1 MILTADRIII
11 PGQVLAPGWVRV
23 DGDRIGALGEGGPPT
38 SPPMGEERSPSA
50 AAASLP
56 VVEARRPPAA
66 AASKPRHLAGTLVPG
81 FVDVHCHG
89 GGGASFTV
97 GDPVEARRVVEAH
110 LRHGTTSLVASL
122 VTDEIDELDRSVR
135 VLRELVADGLLA
147 GIHLEGPWL
156 SRDYCGAHEP
166 TLVRP
171 PSPADVGRLL
181 AAGDGALRM
190 VTIAP
195 ELDGAIDAV
204 RRLTEAGVVVG
215 VGHTGAT
222 WEQAREAIDAGAT
235 VATHLFNQIRGLHHR
250 RPGPIA
256 ALLEDERVWVEL
268 ISDGVHVHPAMLRL
282 ARAAAPDRIMLV
294 TDAMGAAAAED
305 GDYRLG
311 PIHVQVRDG
320 VARTPTGAIAG
331 STLTMAGAVRH
342 GVASGFT
349 LEQAVDAATRAPA
362 AALGLAD
369 VGEIRCGAR
378 ADLVLLDYELG
389 VTDVMRAGVW
399 ATRPR

>member
-1 MILTADRIII
+1 MILTADRVLT
-11 PGQVLAPGWVRV
+11 PGRMLAPGWVRV
-23 DGDRIGALGEGGPPT
+23 ESDRITELGEGGPP
-38 SPPMGEERSPSA
+38 A
-50 AAASLP
+50 
-56 VVEARRPPAA
+56 PAD
-66 AASKPRHLAGTLVPG
+66 RHLNGTLVPG

-97 GDPVEARRVVEAH
+97 GDAEEAQRVVAAH

-122 VTDEIDELDRSVR
+122 VTDEVSQLERHVG
-135 VLRELVADGLLA
+135 VLGELVTDGLLA
-147 GIHLEGPWL
+147 GVHLEGPWL
-156 SRDYCGAHEP
+156 SKDFCGAHEP
-166 TLVRP
+166 SLLRP
-171 PSPADVGRLL
+171 PSPADVDRLL
-181 AAGDGALRM
+181 AAGGDALRM

-195 ELDGAIDAV
+195 ELDGAMDAV
-204 RRLTEAGVVVG
+204 RRIVDAGVVAG
-215 VGHTGAT
+215 VGHSDAT
-222 WEQAREAIDAGAT
+222 WAQANEAIDAGAT

-282 ARAAAPDRIMLV
+282 ARTSAPERIMLV

-305 GDYRLG
+305 GDYHLG

-342 GVASGFT
+342 SVASGFT

-362 AALGLAD
+362 AALGLTD
-369 VGEIRCGAR
+369 VGAIRAEAR
-378 ADLVLLDYELG
+378 ADLVLLDDELE
-389 VTDVMRAGVW
+389 VTAVLRAGQWV
-399 ATRPR
+399 

>member
-1 MILTADRIII
+1 MILTADRIIT
-11 PGQVLAPGWVRV
+11 PGQLLDPGWVRV
-23 DGDRIGALGEGGPPT
+23 EGDRIVELGEGAPP
-38 SPPMGEERSPSA
+38 SPPPMAEERRPS
-50 AAASLP
+50 
-56 VVEARRPPAA
+56 AA
-66 AASKPRHLAGTLVPG
+66 AASKPRHLGGTLVPG

-97 GDPVEARRVVEAH
+97 GDPVEARRVAAAH

-122 VTDEIDELDRSVR
+122 VTDQVDELDRSVR
-135 VLRELVADGLLA
+135 ALGELVTDGALTGL
-147 GIHLEGPWL
+147 HLEGPWL

-166 TLVRP
+166 TLLRP
-171 PSPADVGRLL
+171 PSPVDVERLL
-181 AAGDGALRM
+181 TAGHGALRM

-195 ELDGAIDAV
+195 ELDGAIETV
-204 RRLTEAGVVVG
+204 RRLVDAGVVVG
-215 VGHTGAT
+215 VGHSDAT

-294 TDAMGAAAAED
+294 TDAMGAAAADD
-305 GDYRLG
+305 GDYHLG

-331 STLTMAGAVRH
+331 STLTMAAAVRH
-342 GVASGFT
+342 SMASGFT
-349 LEQAVDAATRAPA
+349 LDQAVDAATRAPS
-362 AALGLAD
+362 AALGLTD
-369 VGEIRCGAR
+369 VGAIRVGAR
-378 ADLVLLDYELG
+378 ADLVLLDDLLE
-389 VTDVMRAGVW
+389 VSAVMRGGDWV
-399 ATRPR
+399 P

>member
-1 MILTADRIII
+1 MILTADHLITPARTC
-11 PGQVLAPGWVRV
+11 AAAWVRV
-23 DGDRIGALGEGGPPT
+23 DGDRILEVGEG
-38 SPPMGEERSPSA
+38 
-50 AAASLP
+50 
-56 VVEARRPPAA
+56 RPPSPAD
-66 AASKPRHLAGTLVPG
+66 RHLPGTLVPG

-89 GGGASFTV
+89 GGGASFTT
-97 GDPVEARRVVEAH
+97 GDASDAQQVVAAH

-122 VTDEIDELDRSVR
+122 VTDGIDELERSVR
-135 VLRELVADGLLA
+135 ALGQLVTDGQLA
-147 GIHLEGPWL
+147 GVHLEGPWL

-166 TLVRP
+166 TLLRP
-171 PSPADVGRLL
+171 PSPEEVDRLL
-181 AAGDGALRM
+181 AAGDAAVTM

-204 RRLTEAGVVVG
+204 RRLVRAGVVVG
-215 VGHTGAT
+215 VGHTDAT

-235 VATHLFNQIRGLHHR
+235 VATHLFNQIRPLHHR

-268 ISDGVHVHPAMLRL
+268 VSDGTHVHPAMLRL
-282 ARAAAPDRIMLV
+282 ARTGAPERIMLV

-311 PIHVQVRDG
+311 PIHVRVRDG
-320 VARTPTGAIAG
+320 IARTPTGAIAG

-342 GVASGFT
+342 SVASGFT

-369 VGEIRCGAR
+369 VGEIRRGAR
-378 ADLVLLDYELG
+378 ADFVVLDGDLG
-389 VTDVMRAGVW
+389 VTHVMRAGVW
-399 ATRPR
+399 VTRHR

>member
-1 MILTADRIII
+1 MILTADRIIT

-23 DGDRIGALGEGGPPT
+23 EGGRIVELDEGGSPA
-38 SPPMGEERSPSA
+38 SPPMAEERGSST
-50 AAASLP
+50 
-56 VVEARRPPAA
+56 A
-66 AASKPRHLAGTLVPG
+66 AASKPRHLGGTLVPG

-97 GDPVEARRVVEAH
+97 GDPAEARRVAAAH

-122 VTDEIDELDRSVR
+122 VTDEGDELERSVR
-135 VLRELVADGLLA
+135 ALGDLVRDGLLA

-171 PSPADVGRLL
+171 PSRREVDRLL
-181 AAGDGALRM
+181 AAGDGTVRM
-190 VTIAP
+190 VTLAP

-204 RRLTEAGVVVG
+204 RRIREAGVVVG
-215 VGHTGAT
+215 IGHSDAT

-256 ALLEDERVWVEL
+256 ALLEDERVWIEL

-282 ARAAAPDRIMLV
+282 ARAAAPERIMLV
-294 TDAMGAAAAED
+294 TDAMGAAAAAD
-305 GDYRLG
+305 GDYHLG

-342 GVASGFT
+342 SVASGFT

-362 AALGLAD
+362 AALGLTD
-369 VGEIRCGAR
+369 VGEIRSGAR
-378 ADLVLLDYELG
+378 ADLVALDDELA
-389 VTDVMRAGVW
+389 VTDVMRSGVW
-399 ATRPR
+399 ATPR